1 MPGTPV
7 ASHVRPAPM
16 DTKENS
22 PALQA
27 PANFAPGAS
36 PFHAKGLVYGGAREY
51 WDQRVPGGVAAVA
64 HAVAATGDANLAG
77 FLATKFVPSGLYD
90 VLPIAPL
97 SAVAARLSGVPHAQ
111 LVRDNAAWL
120 AERDLRGV
128 YRVILAV
135 ASIESVAM
143 RLGKLSMQY
152 FDFGRAETVP
162 VREKVVESRRFGIP
176 AVLAPWFIFAAD
188 GFVPVA
194 LKLAGAKSVRL
205 RHGSPAPD
213 GSAHGVPLVQ
223 IRFEIAWSDRPE

>member
-1 MPGTPV
+1 MRRRQVT
-7 ASHVRPAPM
+7 SHVDPKGPSQALPA
-16 DTKENS
+16 S
-22 PALQA
+22 PAGA
-27 PANFAPGAS
+27 AFAPGTS

-51 WDQRVPGGVAAVA
+51 WDIRVPGGSAAIA
-64 HAVAATGDANLAG
+64 QAVAATGDAALAE
-77 FLATKFVPSGLYD
+77 FLDGRFVPSGLYD

-97 SAVAARLSGVPHAQ
+97 SSVAARLAKVSHAQ

-162 VREKVVESRRFGIP
+162 VRDKVVESRRFGIP
-176 AVLAPWFIFAAD
+176 ASLAPWFIFAAD

-223 IRFEIAWSDRPE
+223 VRFEIAWSDRPE